1 MRALSRLYAASRLQ
15 VSLCQPSFKLKSK
28 CRIGAKVR
36 KIWDRPQTPADRLL
50 ARTDIA
56 PTIRERVIAL
66 RAASDPVELMR
77 LVRQAQ
83 GELGRRVDRRGEGA
97 AAGATAEPPPDI
109 QAPSA
114 RDIARA
120 KAPGEL
126 HRRAYR
132 RKKPV
137 PPKPSRLDPFA
148 ADVRVW
154 LSLDPALTALAIH
167 ERLAV
172 RQGSLVSSRDPRSGW
187 SSGSAPSCS
196 STKSPPSRRDC
207 TTRPDGPGPKP
218 TVTARRNLASRWSAP
233 LKLDGIR
240 RRF

>member
-15 VSLCQPSFKLKSK
+15 VNLCQPSFKLKSK

-36 KIWDRPQTPADRLL
+36 KVWDRPRTPAERLL
-50 ARTDIA
+50 MRMDLA
-56 PTIRERVIAL
+56 PAIRERVIAL

-97 AAGATAEPPPDI
+97 ATRAAAEPPPDTK
-109 QAPSA
+109 APTA
-114 RDIARA
+114 RDIACA
-120 KAPGEL
+120 TAPGAL

-132 RKKPV
+132 RTKPV
-137 PPKPSRLDPFA
+137 PLKPSRLDPVA

-167 ERLAV
+167 ERLTA
-172 RQGSLVSSRDPRSGW
+172 RQGPLVSSRTMQRLV
-187 SSGSAPSCS
+187 
-196 STKSPPSRRDC
+196 RR
-207 TTRPDGPGPKP
+207 
-218 TVTARRNLASRWSAP
+218 
-233 LKLDGIR
+233 IR
-240 RRF
+240 TEMLRHEIAAVSQRLHEAA